1 MAQKHE
7 DEPAVPIYSTLDE
20 VYGDGS
26 QLEEAQLRFNVLND
40 KFKDVFGCVPDVYAR
55 APG

>member
-7 DEPAVPIYSTLDE
+7 DEPVPIYSTLEE

-40 KFKDVFGCVPDVYAR
+40 KFKDVFGSLPHVYAR